1 MEQGIGATVI
11 SINGIPSE
19 IKVALSYDDIDANG
33 VAWCEPVRALIEK
46 PEDAVRLLGSL
57 VVISAIC
64 RESGRVEAAFGA
76 LRMARRM
83 ASKPI
88 KSIEGSIANLL
99 GDLRPLDATSKAYE
113 IVSYDS
119 EPDRFIGH
127 LKVSRIYESIYHP
140 GLPYGGLLGIVG
152 YETCVKTSSVDNL
165 SFHVLL
171 QGRIVAT
178 VPLLVYADHI
188 GSWVRWVDGMPGIP
202 VEIAYADYVPKR
214 QEINNVIATHLVSLA
229 RRYSIRE
236 FLFQEAPD
244 SKASLARALG
254 RRFRYSAELWDR
266 PIVDLTL
273 ENGLLFKGV
282 RKSYKSSINWG
293 MRNLRME
300 YLSGSMLD
308 DVEIA
313 RMYSLLRI
321 CQADLYGHFGDAFSR
336 QLFDEA
342 MHMCTHGSGE
352 VAISY
357 TFDNSV
363 CGVIISSDAGGK
375 SYYALGGSRVVEGRR
390 SPSHWL
396 VYNAIQRAKVRGNL
410 EYHLGR
416 LFGAPISVSGCAT
429 RIMSKREID
438 LSFFKHGFSDHSDL
452 RYVYRFVTGA
462 IGG

>member
-1 MEQGIGATVI
+1 MERGIGSTI
-11 SINGIPSE
+11 ITINGVPFE
-19 IKVALSYDDIDANG
+19 IKVALSFDDIDANG
-33 VAWCEPVRALIEK
+33 VAWCEPVRALIAK
-46 PEDAVRLLGSL
+46 PEDSVRLLGTL
-57 VVISAIC
+57 VVIAAIC
-64 RESGRVEAAFGA
+64 RDSGRLEEAFGA

-83 ASKPI
+83 ANTPI
-88 KSIEGSIANLL
+88 HSIDGSIANLL
-99 GDLRPLDATSKAYE
+99 GELRPLEATSKAYE
-113 IVSYDS
+113 IISYDS
-119 EPDRFIGH
+119 EPNRFMGH

-152 YETCVKTSSVDNL
+152 YEPCVKPISVDNL
-165 SFHVLL
+165 SFHVIR
-171 QGRIVAT
+171 QDRIVAT
-178 VPLLVYADHI
+178 VPLLVYADHV
-188 GSWVRWVDGMPGIP
+188 GSWVRWVEGMPGMP
-202 VEIAYADYVPKR
+202 VEINYADHVPER
-214 QEINNVIATHLVSLA
+214 HEINNVIATHLVSLA

-236 FLFQEAPD
+236 LLFQSVPND
-244 SKASLARALG
+244 GASLARALG

-273 ENGLLFKGV
+273 ENDLLFKDV
-282 RKSYKSSINWG
+282 RKSYKASINWG

-308 DVEIA
+308 DIEKA
-313 RMYSLLRI
+313 RVYSLFRT
-321 CQADLYGHFGDAFSR
+321 CQADMYAHFGDAFSR

-342 MHMCTHGSGE
+342 LHMCTHGSGE

-357 TFDNSV
+357 ELDNSV
-363 CGVIISSDAGGK
+363 CGVVISSDAGGK

-396 VYNAIQRAKVRGNL
+396 VYNAIQRAKVRGNR

-416 LFGAPISVSGCAT
+416 LFGAPISVSGYAT

-438 LSFFKHGFSDHSDL
+438 VSFFKHGFSERSDL